1 MISCNT
7 LSLPDTMYVGHYCCA
22 GKASVSPLVVNVHS
36 LIRATVCQWMLKFN
50 IRQHWQISVC
60 WFLATH
66 SLRPSAFN
74 AFIRSF
80 VNVLLLLFRIWHYSA
95 CAVHLKLECM
105 LPFPIS
111 STKYKGCDGAATW
124 CQWCVRCVC
133 VLPGLMDTVGVVVS
147 SSLLNT
153 LSVLGIFPFY
163 TFRILFGVEV
173 EA

>member
-7 LSLPDTMYVGHYCCA
+7 LSLPDTMYDGHCCCA

-66 SLRPSAFN
+66 SLRLSAFN

-111 STKYKGCDGAATW
+111 STKYKGCDGAATL
-124 CQWCVRCVC
+124 CVRCVC
-133 VLPGLMDTVGVVVS
+133 VARTQWIQS
-147 SSLLNT
+147 ASLFL
-153 LSVLGIFPFY
+153 VHC
-163 TFRILFGVEV
+163 
-173 EA
+173 